1 MSSGKGARIF
11 LTGGTGFLGSH
22 LAVALVKKGH
32 EVCLLA
38 RPRKGRPAADRVGAL
53 LDWFGLPAE
62 SRRGL
67 RVVEGDVTRPGLGMA
82 PDALRSLL
90 HETDEIVH
98 CASDTSF
105 SERKRA
111 EVEAVNLG
119 GLSNV
124 LEAAAGSRAG
134 IFHLV
139 STAFVAG
146 VASGRCAEVPA
157 EPTAFFNVYEETKCL
172 GERMA
177 TAACREAG
185 MRLAIHR
192 PSIVYGDS
200 RTGRSLLFNALYS
213 PVRAVLFLR
222 DLFEKD
228 IRERGGKKAG
238 EMGVRVE
245 PGGRVRL
252 PLRIGAPRDGGVNL
266 IPVDFFTD
274 AFLAVREGAP
284 DGGIFHLVNDR
295 VTTIGELVDHGARF
309 LRLTGIRACEPGEFA
324 GAPRNAVEALF
335 EDYVEPY
342 MPYIRDTRRFD
353 AANARPLLERKGVR
367 CPGFGY
373 GIFERCMSYAVE
385 AGWRSPV

>member
-1 MSSGKGARIF
+1 MSAGKGARF
-11 LTGGTGFLGSH
+11 LLTGGTGFLGSH
-22 LAVALVKKGH
+22 LAVALVKEGH

-38 RPRKGRPAADRVGAL
+38 RPLKSRSASDRVGAL
-53 LDWFGLPAE
+53 LDWFGLPADL
-62 SRRGL
+62 RRRVG
-67 RVVEGDVTRPGLGMA
+67 VVEGDITRPGLGMA
-82 PDALRSLL
+82 PDALRGLL
-90 HETDEIVH
+90 RGTDEIVH

-111 EVEAVNLG
+111 EVEAANLG
-119 GLSNV
+119 GLKRV
-124 LEAAAGSRAG
+124 LEAAAGSSAG

-146 VASGRCAEVPA
+146 VASGRCAEAPA
-157 EPTAFFNVYEETKCL
+157 EPAAFFNVYEETKCL

-185 MRLAIHR
+185 LRLAIYR

-238 EMGVRVE
+238 EMGVRIE
-245 PGGRVRL
+245 PDGRVRL

-284 DGGIFHLVNDR
+284 GGGIFHIVDDR
-295 VTTIGELVDHGARF
+295 VTTIEDLIDYASRF

-324 GAPRNAVEALF
+324 DAPRNAVEALF

-342 MPYIRDTRRFD
+342 MPYIRDRRRFD
-353 AANARPLLERKGVR
+353 AAAARPLLERKGVR
-367 CPGFGY
+367 CPGFRY

-385 AGWRSPV
+385 AGWRSPL